1 MQIETTS
8 LSHRLQQWMRGWGI
22 WPTVLFLLVVF
33 LVPVLQLLRLSVQ
46 GEAGQLSSEHY
57 VRLFESSL
65 YLKVLGSTFNIA
77 LWTTIVCLVA
87 GYPVAYLLATTSPRT
102 RSSLILWVLMPFWT
116 SVLVR
121 SFAWIVILGRNG
133 LINQVATDLGLT
145 DVPMDLIYN
154 FASVIVGMSH
164 AMMPLAILTMLA
176 GMQNIDSNVNRAAAT
191 LGARGSH
198 IFWRIYFPLSLPGL
212 AAAGLLVF
220 ITSLG
225 FFVTPTLL
233 GSPSETM
240 LAQIIVVQIDEMLDW
255 GFAGAVAV
263 LLLVASIAVF
273 YLFDKLLGMSAL
285 TGDIKAGGSRTRGSL
300 SRSAASFGFRV
311 TAALGW
317 IGAWAGELLDRIP
330 GRNRPRVSERR
341 PRLVLWTAVAAV
353 VFFLA
358 APSFF
363 LIPISF
369 SGSSFFEWPPKGFSL
384 QWYDAVFSSPLWQQ
398 AAVRSVLVGLFTA
411 ILSIIIGTPAAFAL
425 SRQRI
430 RGKSLVMAFIL
441 MPMIMPHIIVAL
453 ALFYAFA
460 KVGMVGSSFGLVL
473 GHTIFSLPYAIVTIM
488 AVLKNYDVRL
498 DQAAWTLGATQLTT
512 FRKITLP
519 IIRIGI
525 ITAFLFSFVK
535 SFDELTVALF
545 ISGGISTTLPRQ
557 MWADALMNVSPTL
570 AAVSTLILVFVT
582 VIILCG
588 ELIGRRRKSY

>member
-1 MQIETTS
+1 MQS
-8 LSHRLQQWMRGWGI
+8 NGLVHSLQQWTRGWGI
-22 WPTVLFLLVVF
+22 WPTVLFLLIVF
-33 LVPVLQLLRLSVQ
+33 LVPVLQLLRLSLV
-46 GEAGQLSSEHY
+46 GEAGHLSTEHY
-57 VRLFESSL
+57 ARLFESSL
-65 YLKVLGSTFNIA
+65 YVRILGSTFNIA
-77 LWTTIVCLVA
+77 LWTTVVCLVA

-133 LINQVATDLGLT
+133 LINQILVDLGVS
-145 DVPMDLIYN
+145 DVPMELIYN
-154 FASVIVGMSH
+154 FASVIVGISH

-176 GMQNIDSNVNRAAAT
+176 VMQNIDSNVSRAAAT
-191 LGARGSH
+191 LGARGPH
-198 IFWRIYFPLSLPGL
+198 VFWRIYFPLSLPGV

-273 YLFDKLLGMSAL
+273 YLFDRLLGMSAL
-285 TGDIKAGGSRTRGSL
+285 TGDVRTGSAKK
-300 SRSAASFGFRV
+300 RSAFTRFASTFGFRL

-317 IGAWAGELLDRIP
+317 IGAWTGEMFDRLP
-330 GRNRPRVSERR
+330 LRSRPRASEHKSRF
-341 PRLVLWTAVAAV
+341 VLWATVLAV
-353 VFFLA
+353 VVFLA

-369 SGSSFFEWPPKGFSL
+369 SGSSFFEWPPRGFSL
-384 QWYDAVFSSPLWQQ
+384 QWYDALFSSPIWQQ

-411 ILSIIIGTPAAFAL
+411 VLSILIGTPAAFAL
-425 SRQRI
+425 SRQQI
-430 RGKSLVMAFIL
+430 RGKLLVMAFIL
-441 MPMIMPHIIVAL
+441 MPMVMPHIIVAL

-460 KVGMVGSSFGLVL
+460 KVGLVGNSLGLIL

-488 AVLKNYDVRL
+488 AVLKNYDIRL
-498 DQAAWTLGATQLTT
+498 DQAAWTLGATHLTT
-512 FRKITLP
+512 FRKVTLP
-519 IIRIGI
+519 IIRTGI

-545 ISGGISTTLPRQ
+545 ISGGTSTTLPRQ

-570 AAVSTLILVFVT
+570 AAVSTMILLFVT
-582 VIILCG
+582 VIIVCE
-588 ELIGRRRKSY
+588 ELLGRKKKTS